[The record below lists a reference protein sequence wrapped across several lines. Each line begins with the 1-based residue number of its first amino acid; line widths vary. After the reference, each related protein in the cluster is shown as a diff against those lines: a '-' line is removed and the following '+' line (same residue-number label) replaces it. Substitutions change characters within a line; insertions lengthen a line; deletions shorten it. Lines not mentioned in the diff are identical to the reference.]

1 MSALSSCAAEAIERR
16 ARRITLRVLGTNTRA
31 QSLYLA
37 HGYRVEGRLVG
48 QFLVRDSYVD
58 DVLMALDMAR
68 CLGGAHERGRRAPG
82 SGDDPVTCEADRVA
96 NILGRQG
103 LDILADLLE
112 YSRSDLERSAAS
124 AH

>member
-1 MSALSSCAAEAIERR
+1 MSEATAPQDPATTRSH
-16 ARRITLRVLGTNTRA
+16 AMLR
-31 QSLYLA
+31 
-37 HGYRVEGRLVG
+37 
-48 QFLVRDSYVD
+48 
-58 DVLMALDMAR
+58 
-68 CLGGAHERGRRAPG
+68 
-82 SGDDPVTCEADRVA
+82 DRVA